1 MGESLFLI
9 TFTVGDLRAIM
20 IISRSEFI
28 TVRGLRY
35 QIRHW
40 GAPDAPLLVMLHG
53 WMDMSASF
61 QFVVDELQREWH
73 VIAPDWRGFGLT
85 DSSGADTYWFAD
97 YLGDLDAILTH
108 FSPVQPV
115 NLLGHSMGANVAMLY
130 AGVRPHRI
138 ARLVNLEG
146 FGMPA
151 SQPQQ
156 APHRYAS
163 WLDQLAAS
171 PVMRG
176 YASQDEVIQ
185 RLQKNNPRLTNERA
199 AFLSSHWAA
208 QQSDGQWQILA
219 DSVHKLPSPLLYHVD
234 DVTAC
239 WQRITAP
246 VLWVEAADTDVWRW
260 LGQKDT
266 ARVEIDRR
274 IGFIANVETVMI
286 ADAGHMLHHDQ
297 PAVLARH
304 LSDFL
309 QR

>member
-1 MGESLFLI
+1 MI
-9 TFTVGDLRAIM
+9 T
-20 IISRSEFI
+20 SRSEFI

-35 QIRHW
+35 HIRHW
-40 GAPDAPLLVMLHG
+40 GTPDAPLLVMLHG

-61 QFVVDELQREWH
+61 QFLVDELSPNWH

-97 YLGDLDAILTH
+97 YLGDLDAILAH
-108 FSPVQPV
+108 ISPAQPV

-130 AGVRPHRI
+130 AGVRPQRI
-138 ARLVNLEG
+138 AKLINLEG

-163 WLDQLAAS
+163 WLDQLATR
-171 PVMRG
+171 PEMRG
-176 YASQDEVIQ
+176 YVSQQKVIE

-199 AFLSSHWAA
+199 AFLSVHWAA
-208 QQSDGQWQILA
+208 QKADGQWHILA
-219 DSVHKLPSPLLYHVD
+219 DGTHKVPSPLLYHVD

-246 VLWVEAADTDVWRW
+246 VLWIEASDTDVWRW
-260 LGQKDT
+260 LGPKES

-274 IGFIANVETVMI
+274 IGFIGNVETVMI
-286 ADAGHMLHHDQ
+286 DDAGHMLHHDQ
-297 PAVLARH
+297 PAILAQH
-304 LSDFL
+304 LTRFM